1 VALPTVP
8 SNGLEEKQYATA
20 ILRLL
25 LDKRGKLVHGEV
37 VDVDGGSSHRFGGW
51 QALIPAVQA
60 WLITTGRHD
69 S

>member
-1 VALPTVP
+1 MSTVP

-25 LDKRGKLVHGEV
+25 LDKRGELVHGEV
-37 VDVDGGSSHRFGGW
+37 VDVEGGSSQRFVAW

-60 WLITTGRHD
+60 WLISTGRRD